1 MTNATP
7 QAPSL
12 AEARQILQLNVAYT
26 RARVLHTAMELGL
39 FEFLAAGPRTEAD
52 IREQGGLRSHLVT
65 DWLDALVSLG
75 LLTAEDGVYAN
86 SARADHFL
94 VPGRPHYIGGA
105 VLQHGRVHYELWNR
119 FSDALHD
126 GRATSG
132 RNITAGAVVDEQP
145 DLDRARRFLD
155 HMDTFNQFVATELSG
170 SLDWSRWTTFVD
182 VGGARGNLAAQL
194 VLDHPH
200 LKGTVFDVPGV
211 KPLFDEHMA
220 ARGTADRVGFTGGD
234 FFTDPLPAADVILFG
249 HVLHDHPEESRRTLL
264 AQAFNA
270 LPPGGT
276 LLVYDAMLDSDSE
289 AGAYLQSL
297 VCSVILDGG
306 SEYRVRDISAW
317 AEQAGFEV
325 ERVVPLDTMTHDR
338 LLVARKPG

>member
-170 SLDWSRWTTFVD
+170 SLDWSQWTTFVD

-220 ARGTADRVGFTGGD
+220 ARGTADRVGFAGGD

-306 SEYRVRDISAW
+306 SEYRVREISAW

>member
-1 MTNATP
+1 MTNVTP

-12 AEARQILQLNVAYT
+12 DEARQILQLNVAYT
-26 RARVLHTAMELGL
+26 RARVLHTALELGL
-39 FEFLAAGPRTEAD
+39 FEFLAAGPRTEAE
-52 IREQGGLRSHLVT
+52 IRAHGGLHSHLVS
-65 DWLDALVSLG
+65 DWLDALVSLR
-75 LLTAEDGVYAN
+75 LLTSDEGAYAN
-86 SARADHFL
+86 SPHADHFL
-94 VPGRPHYIGGA
+94 VPGRAHYIGGA

-119 FSDALHD
+119 FSEALHD
-126 GRATSG
+126 GKATSG

-155 HMDTFNQFVATELSG
+155 HMDTFNQFVAAELSR

-182 VGGARGNLAAQL
+182 VGGARGNLAARL
-194 VLDHPH
+194 VTDHPH
-200 LKGTVFDVPGV
+200 LKGTVFDVPGI

-220 ARGTADRVGFTGGD
+220 AHGTADRVGFAGGD
-234 FFTDPLPAADVILFG
+234 FFSDPLPAADVILFG
-249 HVLHDHPEESRRTLL
+249 HVLHDHPEDSRRTLL

-276 LLVYDAMLDSDSE
+276 LLVYDAMLDADSE

-317 AEQAGFEV
+317 AQRAGFEV
-325 ERVVPLDTMTHDR
+325 EQVISLDTMTHDR